1 MPPIGRFGPSGQ
13 GGQGGQGNWPTPPE
27 REMKKEIRSAT
38 VDDFVNSST
47 TSCPKSRLYCG
58 DTLCHRFRPLYH
70 KFDHLTFHSHLFK
83 VRSPDTLCHRFRP
96 VYHKFHHLDHHSH
109 LFKVRSPL
117 WRHTL
122 SQIPSS
128 LSRIPPALPQ
138 LEFNTG
144 ARPWCRWMEGRARSR
159 NSTESCRLKQTES
172 SVV

>member
-1 MPPIGRFGPSGQ
+1 
-13 GGQGGQGNWPTPPE
+13 
-27 REMKKEIRSAT
+27 MKKEIRSET

-70 KFDHLTFHSHLFK
+70 KFDHLTYHSHLFK

-117 WRHTL
+117 
-122 SQIPSS
+122 SS
-128 LSRIPPALPQ
+128 GSLCFVCEHMLIRVRAQRCLLAPLTQCSNDYEQPHSRLHARIRMEPQ
-138 LEFNTG
+138 LE
-144 ARPWCRWMEGRARSR
+144 
-159 NSTESCRLKQTES
+159 QTLLHGQIEIS
-172 SVV
+172 HGCK